1 MVDHLPL
8 RPAPEAP
15 LPRRATLTLLVGR
28 VTTIKLA
35 YWAALTIVEILL
47 PVVFDRPF
55 ADRFALSVGIAA
67 VLSLGACLFASRAAR
82 TPDRRVGI
90 LPRSIPTIATTFA
103 VTTAVAS
110 PASLPLL
117 IVERERSLEA
127 CGIGTCHTEALL
139 LWVAVLTV
147 GTLFIPAIFAGSL
160 RKMNEARSLG
170 S

>member
-1 MVDHLPL
+1 MHPGGH
-8 RPAPEAP
+8 AI
-15 LPRRATLTLLVGR
+15 PRATLLVGR

-35 YWAALTIVEILL
+35 YWAALTILEILL
-47 PVVFDRPF
+47 PVVLDRPF
-55 ADRFALSVGIAA
+55 ADRFALSVVIA
-67 VLSLGACLFASRAAR
+67 VTLSLGACLFAVRAAR

-127 CGIGTCHTEALL
+127 CGVGTCHPEALL
-139 LWVAVLTV
+139 LWVAVLIV
-147 GTLFIPAIFAGSL
+147 GTVFIPAVFAGSL
-160 RKMNEARSLG
+160 RKTDDARSLG

>member
-1 MVDHLPL
+1 MVDDLPL

-15 LPRRATLTLLVGR
+15 LPRRATLNLLVGR

-35 YWAALTIVEILL
+35 YWAALTILEVLL
-47 PVVFDRPF
+47 PLLVDRPF
-55 ADRFALSVGIAA
+55 VERFGWSVLIAA
-67 VLSLGACLFASRAAR
+67 VLSVGACLFAVRAAR
-82 TPDRRVGI
+82 APDRRVGV

-127 CGIGTCHTEALL
+127 CGVGTCHPEALL
-139 LWVAVLTV
+139 LWVAVLIV
-147 GTLFIPAIFAGSL
+147 GTVFIPAIFAASL
-160 RKMNEARSLG
+160 RKIDEARSLG

>member
-35 YWAALTIVEILL
+35 YWAALTIFEVLFPLL
-47 PVVFDRPF
+47 FDRPF
-55 ADRFALSVGIAA
+55 VERFAWSAGTATILSV
-67 VLSLGACLFASRAAR
+67 GACLFAARAAR
-82 TPDRRVGI
+82 TPDRRVGL

-127 CGIGTCHTEALL
+127 CGVGTCHPEALL
-139 LWVAVLTV
+139 LWVAVLIV
-147 GTLFIPAIFAGSL
+147 GTVFIPAVFAASL
-160 RKMNEARSLG
+160 RNVDDARSLG

>member
-1 MVDHLPL
+1 MVDDLPL
-8 RPAPEAP
+8 GPAPEAP

-35 YWAALTIVEILL
+35 YWAALTTGEILL
-47 PVVFDRPF
+47 PILFDRPF
-55 ADRFALSVGIAA
+55 VERFAWSAAIAA
-67 VLSLGACLFASRAAR
+67 VLSLGVCLFAARAAR
-82 TPDRRVGI
+82 APDRRVGV
-90 LPRSIPTIATTFA
+90 LSRSIPTIATTFA

-127 CGIGTCHTEALL
+127 CGGGTCHPEALL
-139 LWVAVLTV
+139 LWVAILIV
-147 GTLFIPAIFAGSL
+147 GTLFIPAVFAGSL
-160 RKMNEARSLG
+160 RRIDEARSLG